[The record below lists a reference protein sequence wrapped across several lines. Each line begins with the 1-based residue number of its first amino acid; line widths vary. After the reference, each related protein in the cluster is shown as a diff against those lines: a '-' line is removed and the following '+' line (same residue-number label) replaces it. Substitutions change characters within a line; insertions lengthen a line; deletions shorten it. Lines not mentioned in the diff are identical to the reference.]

1 LINDL
6 TDDIDM
12 KYKAKKAKRDELNP
26 EAASKKEEHVNN
38 IKLLLDRKVEIY
50 AAHDVLW
57 DKYLDQQHTIN
68 QIEHI
73 TKIQKRL
80 HRDKKRREFEEEE
93 DRIRKEL
100 LDEKRKNPWKH
111 EIAVCNDLL
120 VYCKLLLP

>member
-50 AAHDVLW
+50 AAHDVL
-57 DKYLDQQHTIN
+57 
-68 QIEHI
+68 
-73 TKIQKRL
+73 
-80 HRDKKRREFEEEE
+80 
-93 DRIRKEL
+93 
-100 LDEKRKNPWKH
+100 
-111 EIAVCNDLL
+111 
-120 VYCKLLLP
+120 